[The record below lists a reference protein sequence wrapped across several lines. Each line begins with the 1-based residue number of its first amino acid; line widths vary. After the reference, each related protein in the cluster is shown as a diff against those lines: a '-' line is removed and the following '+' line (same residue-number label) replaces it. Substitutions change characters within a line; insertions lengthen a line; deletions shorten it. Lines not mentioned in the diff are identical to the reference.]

1 MTDLRPRPPR
11 IQLGKYV
18 EHAIDH
24 QRICVR
30 KTPKFGYW
38 TVNDFRADPSKIAF
52 PTFPEAWAHVNRLL
66 KETK

>member
-11 IQLGKYV
+11 IQSDEY
-18 EHAIDH
+18 ADYATDH

-30 KTPKFGYW
+30 KVSQSAWIAESFL
-38 TVNDFRADPSKIAF
+38 PSYLNVPF
-52 PTFPEAWAHVNRLL
+52 STFKGAWAHVNHLL